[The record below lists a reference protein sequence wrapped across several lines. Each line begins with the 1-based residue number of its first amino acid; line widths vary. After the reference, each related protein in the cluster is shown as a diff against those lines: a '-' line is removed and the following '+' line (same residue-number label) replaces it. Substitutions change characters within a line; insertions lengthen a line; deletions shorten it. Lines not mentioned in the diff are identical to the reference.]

1 MKTAAAILLSSIA
14 LLSGCS
20 AFAPAIPLDVD
31 AQGTPRIIK
40 LTAVGY
46 GAGGSFEKYSTGQRK
61 LMAMRASKLD
71 AYRALAEQVQGVR
84 ITGGSTV
91 SAMMMQNESFRVYID
106 AYLRGARIVSVAPIA
121 DGNIETTIELDFDT
135 QLVRSFA
142 TQVPLRS
149 QSGAY
154 YEPGSS
160 ARGSVGSGTVYGS
173 SFYFSE

>member
-1 MKTAAAILLSSIA
+1 MKSATAIVLGSIVMF
-14 LLSGCS
+14 SGCATTS
-20 AFAPAIPLDVD
+20 VPLDAE
-31 AQGTPRIIK
+31 AQVSPRIIK

-46 GAGGSFEKYSTGQRK
+46 GAGGSFENYSVGQKK

-106 AYLRGARIVSVAPIA
+106 AYIRGARIVSVAPIT
-121 DGNIETTIELDFDT
+121 DGNIETTIELEFDT
-135 QLVRSFA
+135 QLVRNFV
-142 TQVPLRS
+142 TQAPLRA

-154 YEPGSS
+154 YNPAYGV
-160 ARGSVGSGTVYGS
+160 RGSTGSGAAYGS